1 MTRCPEEHGLGDLLS
16 PAGSYLTK
24 FPVSTNYSNSSS
36 WGVTIQNMSLCLI
49 PAMAQPKV
57 GCSIVVLISQY
68 LPSASDKL
76 KLYIIERSCF
86 WFCLVL
92 FFCSF
97 WHAYSFSLLFLLHC
111 LLVECTVWLKHRFPI
126 QALSLWQLFLT
137 LSIPWVISFS
147 RLIPTNSSNKAWL
160 TNHENLYT
168 ASFFS
173 VLCFQKLSSLIFLLR
188 SSIDTWNY
196 IGLKQKEDYL
206 HSMCTCDSPIH
217 PH

>member
-126 QALSLWQLFLT
+126 QALSLAALLDPKYSLGDLILT
-137 LSIPWVISFS
+137 SY
-147 RLIPTNSSNKAWL
+147 SNKQ
-160 TNHENLYT
+160 
-168 ASFFS
+168 F
-173 VLCFQKLSSLIFLLR
+173 
-188 SSIDTWNY
+188 
-196 IGLKQKEDYL
+196 
-206 HSMCTCDSPIH
+206 
-217 PH
+217 